1 MDGVSLAKYRIV
13 RKGQFSFNPNTA
25 RMGDKIPIALN
36 EGKDCL
42 VSQIY
47 PVFKIIDEK
56 TLLPEFLFYS
66 LIGQNLIDMLDT
78 ILGEVQEKH
87 LIGMICVML
96 KFQFQILKFKNQ

>member
-56 TLLPEFLFYS
+56 TLLPDFYS
-66 LIGQNLIDMLDT
+66 LIGQNLIDML
-78 ILGEVQEKH
+78 IPFLGSARFDWDD
-87 LIGMICVML
+87 MCVL
-96 KFQFQILKFKNQ
+96 KFHPDIKIQESIVTIY